1 MFDENAIKQKVLEEI
16 AQFLDGKLGDSLKGD
31 GPKVLDVQMAA
42 KGEPDGDED
51 KGLPDLGAPDAPGDD
66 GPVDDEDAKKLLEL
80 ARLGK
85 GR

>member
-1 MFDENAIKQKVLEEI
+1 
-16 AQFLDGKLGDSLKGD
+16 
-31 GPKVLDVQMAA
+31 VLDVQLDA

-51 KGLPDLGAPDAPGDD
+51 QGPPDLGAPAAPGDD